1 MSMVKM
7 LIKVVDGKISDCLPF
22 AVSNAIGMAIIV
34 RNYAMNA
41 DIQRPLKVSTYYFEK
56 YKE

>member
-1 MSMVKM
+1 MSMAKM

-22 AVSNAIGMAIIV
+22 AVSNAIGVAIIV

-41 DIQRPLKVSTYYFEK
+41 DI
-56 YKE
+56 